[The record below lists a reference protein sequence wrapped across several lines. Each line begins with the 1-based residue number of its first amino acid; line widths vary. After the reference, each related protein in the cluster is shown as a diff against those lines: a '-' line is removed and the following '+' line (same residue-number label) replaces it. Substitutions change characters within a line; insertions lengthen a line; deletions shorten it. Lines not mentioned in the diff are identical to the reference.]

1 MNEFIFLLQILLIT
15 GFTFGALKLG
25 KEALIGWIALLA
37 VMANLFVIKQIV
49 LFGFEVTASDAFAM
63 GSLLGLSFLQ
73 EHFGQEEAKKAS
85 WICFFFLF
93 FFTLASQVH
102 LLYQPSLHDASQNA
116 FLTLFSPTPRLFIAS
131 MAVFFIVQQMDIRFF
146 SLIKSHFPVK
156 SFAFR
161 ASLALVFSQALDT
174 ILFSYV
180 GLYGIAAS
188 MADVIFMS
196 LAIKLF
202 ITFCF
207 TPFLRFAK

>member
-1 MNEFIFLLQILLIT
+1 MNEFIFLLQILLIVV
-15 GFTFGALKLG
+15 FTFGALKLG

-37 VMANLFVIKQIV
+37 VMANLFVLKQIV

-73 EHFGQEEAKKAS
+73 EYFGQEEAKKAT

-93 FFTLASQVH
+93 FFALASQVH
-102 LLYQPSLHDASQNA
+102 LLYLPSPHDASQTA
-116 FLTLFSPTPRLFIAS
+116 FLTLLSPTPRLFIAS
-131 MAVFFIVQQMDIRFF
+131 MGVFFIVQQMDIRVF
-146 SLIKSHFPVK
+146 SLIKSRFPIK

-161 ASLALVFSQALDT
+161 ASLALIFSQSLDT
-174 ILFSYV
+174 ILFSFA

-188 MADVIFMS
+188 MVDVIVMS
-196 LAIKLF
+196 LLIKLL

-207 TPFLRFAK
+207 TPFLRLAK

>member
-15 GFTFGALKLG
+15 AFTFGALKLG
-25 KEALIGWIALLA
+25 KEALIGWVALLA
-37 VMANLFVIKQIV
+37 LIANLFVLKQIN
-49 LFGFEVTASDAFAM
+49 LFGFEVTASDAFAV

-73 EHFGQEEAKKAS
+73 EYFGQEEAKKAS
-85 WICFFFLF
+85 WICFYFLF
-93 FFTLASQVH
+93 FFTLVSQVH
-102 LLYQPSLHDASQNA
+102 LLYQPSLHDASQSA
-116 FLTLFSPTPRLFIAS
+116 FLTLLSPSPRLFIAS
-131 MAVFFIVQQMDIRFF
+131 MGVFFIVQQMDIRVF

-161 ASLALVFSQALDT
+161 ACLALVFSQALDT
-174 ILFSYV
+174 LLFSYA

-188 MADVIFMS
+188 MFDIIVMS
-196 LAIKLF
+196 LAIKLL